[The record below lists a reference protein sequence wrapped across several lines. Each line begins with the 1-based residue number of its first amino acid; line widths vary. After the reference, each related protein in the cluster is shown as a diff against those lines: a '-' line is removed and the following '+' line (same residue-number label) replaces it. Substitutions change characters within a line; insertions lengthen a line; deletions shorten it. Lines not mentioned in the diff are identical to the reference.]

1 MLETQRLEVIKAIYI
16 SLHCRLHFLKP
27 SFSIL
32 AIIARK
38 IHLNIIFLGPSQ
50 YPKRMHPH
58 NNALRINIAYA
69 LLKRRAPRLSN
80 THLLETHVLE
90 TYHDMKWQITHN
102 SHCNFTIPPLS
113 TSRNKYPQLIS
124 VHQPMSV
131 IESRPGAKWSLVN
144 ACQLDHPL
152 AGLFAY
158 SAHLMKGPF
167 GYCSTHSVWKLRT
180 IGISAP
186 AVRLALFMLIGLH
199 TWWQKAK

>member
-1 MLETQRLEVIKAIYI
+1 MYGSMNVK
-16 SLHCRLHFLKP
+16 F
-27 SFSIL
+27 
-32 AIIARK
+32 
-38 IHLNIIFLGPSQ
+38 IHLNIIFSASSQ
-50 YPKRMHPH
+50 YSKRMHPP
-58 NNALRINIAYA
+58 NTVLRINPAYA
-69 LLKRRAPRLSN
+69 LSKRRAPHLYN

-102 SHCNFTIPPLS
+102 SHCNFTIPTPPFP

-152 AGLFAY
+152 AGLFAH

-167 GYCSTHSVWKLRT
+167 GFCRAYRVWKLRM
-180 IGISAP
+180 IWVSAP
-186 AVRLALFMLIGLH
+186 ALKMALFMLIGLH
-199 TWWQKAK
+199 TGWQKPTR

>member
-1 MLETQRLEVIKAIYI
+1 M
-16 SLHCRLHFLKP
+16 
-27 SFSIL
+27 
-32 AIIARK
+32 IIPRK
-38 IHLNIIFLGPSQ
+38 IHLNIIFSPPSQ
-50 YPKRMHPH
+50 YFKRMRPH
-58 NNALRINIAYA
+58 NTALHINPAHAFY
-69 LLKRRAPRLSN
+69 KRRAPNLSN

-102 SHCNFTIPPLS
+102 SHCNFTISLLP

-152 AGLFAY
+152 TGLFAH

-167 GYCSTHSVWKLRT
+167 GYCRDHSVWKLRT
-180 IGISAP
+180 IGI
-186 AVRLALFMLIGLH
+186 
-199 TWWQKAK
+199 